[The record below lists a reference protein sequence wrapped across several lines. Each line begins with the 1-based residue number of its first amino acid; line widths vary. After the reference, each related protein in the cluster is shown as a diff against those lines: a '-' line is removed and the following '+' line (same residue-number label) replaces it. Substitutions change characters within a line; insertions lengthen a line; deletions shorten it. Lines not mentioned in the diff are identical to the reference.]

1 MRRAAALWLAG
12 LFALISMP
20 AAAETLGFAVAS
32 FARAIARDD
41 GDCPDGLA
49 LDRIETFLPKLD
61 AAERAR
67 LQRPENGAE
76 LLKRAMLGANGQN
89 LCREPDSVTHPPQ
102 RLWQGRRARGIAL
115 DEAPGC
121 AHAKFQGGI
130 DNQVQ
135 RVFGCM
141 KDYRNGQT
149 NLIYDNFMREG
160 QSTILIEVTE
170 VEDVRNDGSVGVA
183 FYAGA
188 DPMAVGAQGNVLPD
202 ASLAIDPDPH
212 FGART
217 RGRIENGVL
226 TTDPVDVTLKLVFA
240 TFRLDYRF
248 KAARLRLALDRD
260 GNAAGG
266 FYAYW
271 DLENLYTPYRVS
283 GGVGTQVDCPSLYA
297 ALKQNADGHPDPATG
312 ACTALS
318 AAFDVKAVRAFIIHP
333 VSATAVAE
341 PAASR

>member
-1 MRRAAALWLAG
+1 MRAVAAGFLLAMS
-12 LFALISMP
+12 LVVP
-20 AAAETLGFAVAS
+20 AAAETLGFAVSS
-32 FARAIARDD
+32 FARDIARDD
-41 GDCPDGLA
+41 ADCPFGLA
-49 LDRIETFLPKLD
+49 LDRIETFLPTLD

-67 LQRPENGAE
+67 LLRPENGAE
-76 LLKRAMLGANGQN
+76 LLKKSMLGAAGQN

-115 DEAPGC
+115 DEAASC
-121 AHAKFQGGI
+121 AHAKFAEGV
-130 DNQVQ
+130 DNQLQ

-141 KDYRNGQT
+141 KDYRTGQT

-160 QSTILIEVTE
+160 QSTILLEVTG
-170 VEDVRNDGSVGVA
+170 VDDRRADAAVGVA

-202 ASLAIDPDPH
+202 ASLALDPDPH

-217 RGRIENGVL
+217 TGRIEDGVL
-226 TTDPVDVTLKLVFA
+226 VTDPVDVTLKLVFA
-240 TFRLDYRF
+240 TFRLEYRF
-248 KAARLRLALDRD
+248 RAARLRLAIDDD
-260 GNAAGG
+260 GNAVGG

-271 DLENLYTPYRVS
+271 DLENLYQPYRVS

-297 ALKQNADGHPDPATG
+297 ALKANADGFPDATG

-318 AAFDVKAVRAFIIHP
+318 AAFDVKAVRAFVIHP
-333 VSATAVAE
+333 VNEASAA
-341 PAASR
+341 PAAPH